1 MTPAR
6 TEDFKGLVI
15 SAAAGWHEGPS
26 EASTVLVSLPSFRL
40 PGGCTCSRHTWLEMS
55 VMSGH
60 ATVQAK
66 PLGPFPPSE
75 N

>member
-40 PGGCTCSRHTWLEMS
+40 PGVWLHMLTT
-55 VMSGH
+55 H
-60 ATVQAK
+60 LA
-66 PLGPFPPSE
+66 
-75 N
+75 